1 MYWEIKKIVTH
12 FISTS
17 TSLWR
22 SETEHVLSPLS
33 MPEVV
38 LEEDSELQISR
49 QSWLTPDFRLVRS

>member
-22 SETEHVLSPLS
+22 SETEQVLSPLS

-49 QSWLTPDFRLVRS
+49 QSWLTP